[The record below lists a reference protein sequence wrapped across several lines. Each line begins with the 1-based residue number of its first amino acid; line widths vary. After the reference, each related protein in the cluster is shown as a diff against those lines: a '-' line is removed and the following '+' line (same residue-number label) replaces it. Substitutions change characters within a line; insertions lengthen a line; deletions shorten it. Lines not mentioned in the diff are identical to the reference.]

1 MSLKTIGQRIKYL
14 RKELKLTQEE
24 FGEKIGVKGNTV
36 TGYERG
42 TRTPS
47 DSIINYI
54 CLVFNINQTWLRTG
68 EGEMSLDGL
77 NSDSALSSLWAEY
90 NCNNVE
96 MDFLKSY
103 FSLKKSDR
111 TAFCKI
117 LHKMFPDSIPEPQN
131 TEPWTDI
138 DGFEEV
144 IPPTV
149 DDLTGILNE
158 LETVKRQNKELQ
170 ARIDAL
176 ERENSKEEGLNAEE
190 LHAELDRQLKAQET
204 VKEKSGA
211 S

>member
-1 MSLKTIGQRIKYL
+1 MSSKTIGQRIKYL

-24 FGEKIGVKGNTV
+24 FGEQIGIKGNTV

-42 TRTPS
+42 TRKPS

-54 CLVFNINQTWLRTG
+54 CLVFNVNQTWLRTG
-68 EGEMSLDGL
+68 EGETFLEGFCGGH
-77 NSDSALSSLWAEY
+77 ALSDLWAEY

-96 MDFLKSY
+96 MEFLKSY

-117 LHKMFPDSIPEPQN
+117 LHKMFPQSIPEPQT
-131 TEPWTDI
+131 TEPWI
-138 DGFEEV
+138 DNEDFQEV
-144 IPPTV
+144 LPPINDEFTAE
-149 DDLTGILNE
+149 LLNE
-158 LETVKRQNKELQ
+158 LDAVKRQNEELK
-170 ARIDAL
+170 ARLADR
-176 ERENSKEEGLNAEE
+176 EREEK

-204 VKEKSGA
+204 AKEKSGA